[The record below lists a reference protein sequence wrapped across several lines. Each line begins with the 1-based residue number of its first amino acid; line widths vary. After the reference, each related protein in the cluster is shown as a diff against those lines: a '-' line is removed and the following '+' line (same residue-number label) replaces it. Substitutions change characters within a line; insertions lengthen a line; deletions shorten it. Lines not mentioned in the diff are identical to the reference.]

1 MQTKDIVALIGFAIL
16 LAFLALVFNRSPNRR
31 PPERYFRCGRCNAM
45 TPHSDR
51 TVKAWRADKTRF
63 FCSKCHGNWLKS
75 QHPRPE
81 EAEAAGYQGRAGYR
95 GYRGKTSFASR
106 FGVVIVLSI
115 VAVVARACAG

>member
-16 LAFLALVFNRSPNRR
+16 LAFLALVFNRSPSRR
-31 PPERYFRCGRCNAM
+31 PPERYFRCGRCNTM

-81 EAEAAGYQGRAGYR
+81 EAKASGYQGRRGNRGEASAG
-95 GYRGKTSFASR
+95 GPLGAIILLLIIIAL
-106 FGVVIVLSI
+106 VV
-115 VAVVARACAG
+115 RAYAG